1 MRHLDAGALGS
12 PLSVSP
18 DDATPAWSITRAA
31 FFLPADGR
39 GEDSRSM
46 RHLRTRHLR
55 AEGRASGAR
64 ELRAGRAR
72 ERAQAHSMR
81 HLDAGA
87 LGGSLSV
94 SSDDATSA
102 CSTACVAGKASSA
115 ARSSPSFAVVST
127 SGSATSSA
135 STMSI
140 MDGCSSSELLW
151 TASSQPPME
160 APVLA
165 EDSGLRSLA
174 DRSCGMHA
182 RGVGRVWA

>member
-1 MRHLDAGALGS
+1 MHRSRAAGRTGGVVLITMKESQS
-12 PLSVSP
+12 PTFGW
-18 DDATPAWSITRAA
+18 DDDGRTTRGLMNSSIFSSMLFICSRSSSRPGTLEPRSITRAA

-87 LGGSLSV
+87 LGSPFFLGL
-94 SSDDATSA
+94 
-102 CSTACVAGKASSA
+102 TAVCTAGDGA
-115 ARSSPSFAVVST
+115 AICGGAAIFRF
-127 SGSATSSA
+127 
-135 STMSI
+135 
-140 MDGCSSSELLW
+140 
-151 TASSQPPME
+151 
-160 APVLA
+160 
-165 EDSGLRSLA
+165 LRSRRA
-174 DRSCGMHA
+174 
-182 RGVGRVWA
+182 GV